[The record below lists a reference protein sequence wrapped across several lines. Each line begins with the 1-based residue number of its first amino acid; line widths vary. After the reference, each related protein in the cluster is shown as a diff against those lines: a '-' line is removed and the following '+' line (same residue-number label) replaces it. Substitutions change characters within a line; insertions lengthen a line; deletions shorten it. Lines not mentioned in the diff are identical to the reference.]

1 MELLTE
7 SIVPEHAHEVKQEA
21 REFAEEYIEPNA
33 AEYYE
38 KAEYPWEV
46 LEAGMDAGLVAQ
58 DIDEE
63 YGGRGFSIHEILAI
77 TEEFHKAD
85 SGIALTLQ
93 LASFGAEIIDDHGTE
108 EQKERFLRPLAE
120 NDEIAGLAVSEP
132 DTGSDLA
139 GMETTAEKEG
149 DEWML
154 NGEKYWIGNGVEAD
168 WVTVYAK
175 TGDTPE
181 NPYGNFS
188 LFVVPTDTDGY
199 DAEHIPEKM
208 GFRASKQAH
217 VKLNDARVPEENL
230 IGTEGAGFY
239 MLAEFFNIGRVVVGG
254 HGLGLAAAAIEEA
267 SDFVHDRKA
276 FGRGVN
282 EFQSVQ
288 HTLADMITE
297 FNAARTLNWE
307 AADHVRDEE
316 EAGFWAS
323 MTKVKST
330 ETANMCAERGMQL
343 HGGRSVLTE
352 NRISRVYRDVR
363 IPVIYEG
370 ANEIQR
376 NLIYSQ
382 NRW

>member
-1 MELLTE
+1 MELLTR

-38 KAEYPWEV
+38 KAEYPWDI

-77 TEEFHKAD
+77 TEEFHRAD

-93 LASFGAEIIDDHGTE
+93 LASFGAEIIGDHGTE

-132 DTGSDLA
+132 ETGSDLA
-139 GMETTAEKEG
+139 GMETTAEKDG
-149 DEWML
+149 DGWVL

-175 TGDTPE
+175 TGDDPE

-217 VKLNDARVPEENL
+217 IKFDDARVPDENM
-230 IGTEGAGFY
+230 IGEEGAGFY
-239 MLAEFFNIGRVVVGG
+239 MLADFFNVGRVVVGG

-267 SDFVHDRKA
+267 SEFVHGRKA
-276 FGRGVN
+276 FGRTVN